1 MSYSVKI
8 PDQEYF
14 DKNIPCQSACPI
26 HTECGRYVQAIGISK
41 DEEAYLL
48 ARAPNP
54 FAYVLGRICAHP
66 CEDNCRRGKIDEPV
80 AICALKRYAT
90 DRHNLGAGH
99 DPERKKLPPPVKRG
113 KRIAIVGAGVCG
125 LTCAHD
131 LALLGYAVEVFESA
145 PVPGG
150 MLYLGIPQ
158 FRLPREI
165 IKMEVDNILAMGV
178 TLHTRVTVGRD
189 ISFADLRAKFDAVLL
204 ATGLNKGRE
213 LSIPGA
219 HLAGVYN
226 GIDFL
231 INVNL
236 GFEIVLGKRVV
247 VVGGGNVAIDVARA
261 AVRLVQESA
270 QESAQDSAQDSAG
283 PAAADDDAK
292 SLQPALDAAR
302 MAMRSGAEEVTLV
315 SLESRVQM
323 PAWKG
328 EVDEAEHEGIAVE
341 NGWGPKEI
349 AGENGVVTGLK
360 VRRCLTVFDE
370 NGRFSPVFSDE
381 EKIIPCDSVIL
392 AIGQQAD
399 LSYLGTE
406 DGVQVTPRGILKID
420 ENLNTTAPGVFA
432 GGDVAFG
439 PRVLVEAVA
448 NGHRS
453 ARSIHLYLSG
463 KTEKT
468 VRRRFRIL
476 PNWKMPEG
484 FLSTP
489 RQKMPVLAANRRIG
503 IAEVELGFD
512 EEQGRAEG
520 LRCLNCQVNTIFD
533 GSKCILCAGC
543 VDVCPESCLRLVD
556 LVQVSG
562 DARYDALITQRY
574 GVAAAELQAGQAGA
588 IIKNEEKCIRC
599 GLCAD
604 RCPTQA
610 ITMEALERQEREV
623 FE

>member
-1 MSYSVKI
+1 MSYSITV
-8 PDQEYF
+8 PDAEYF
-14 DKNIPCQSACPI
+14 DKNIPCRSACPI

-99 DPERKKLPPPVKRG
+99 DPARKKLAPPVKRG
-113 KRIAIVGAGVCG
+113 KKIAIIGAGVCG

-131 LALLGYAVEVFESA
+131 LALLGYEVEVFESA

-178 TLHTRVTVGRD
+178 TLHTRVTLGRD
-189 ISFADLRAKFDAVLL
+189 ISFSDLRKKFDSVLL

-213 LSIPGA
+213 LNIPGA

-236 GFEIVLGKRVV
+236 GYEIELGKRVV

-261 AVRLVQESA
+261 AVRLVHEA
-270 QESAQDSAQDSAG
+270 TDME
-283 PAAADDDAK
+283 ADEEDAK
-292 SLQPALDAAR
+292 SLQPAIDAAR
-302 MAMRSGAEEVTLV
+302 LAMRSGAEEVELV
-315 SLESRVQM
+315 SLESRAQM

-341 NGWGPKEI
+341 NSWGPKEI
-349 AGENGVVTGLK
+349 VGENGIVTGLK
-360 VRRCLTVFDE
+360 VRRCVSVLDE
-370 NGRFSPVFSDE
+370 NGRFNPVFSDE

-399 LSYLGTE
+399 LSFLSGE
-406 DGVQVTPRGILKID
+406 EGVQVTPRGILKID
-420 ENLNTTAPGVFA
+420 ENLMTTAPGVFA

-439 PRVLVEAVA
+439 PRILVEAVA
-448 NGHRS
+448 NGHKA
-453 ARSIHLYLSG
+453 ARSIHVFLSG
-463 KTEKT
+463 KTKKT
-468 VRRRFRIL
+468 VLSRFRIL
-476 PNWKMPEG
+476 PNWEMPRG

-489 RQKMPVLAANRRIG
+489 RQTMPVLAANRRIG
-503 IAEVELGFD
+503 IAEVELGFG

-556 LVQVSG
+556 LADVTG
-562 DARYDALITQRY
+562 DARYDTLIQQRY
-574 GVAAAELQAGQAGA
+574 GVSAAELPSGQAGA
-588 IIKNEEKCIRC
+588 IIKNEDKCIRC
-599 GLCAD
+599 GLCAQ
-604 RCPTQA
+604 RCPTEA
-610 ITMEALERQEREV
+610 ITMEALEQQEREV

>member
-1 MSYSVKI
+1 MRYRVTV

-14 DKNIPCQSACPI
+14 DTNIPCRTACPI

-41 DEEAYLL
+41 DEESYLL

-54 FAYVLGRICAHP
+54 FAYTLGRICAHP
-66 CEDNCRRGKIDEPV
+66 CEDACRRGRIDEPI
-80 AICALKRYAT
+80 AICALKRFVT
-90 DRHNLGAGH
+90 ERHNLGAGH
-99 DPERKKLPPPVKRG
+99 DPGRKSLPRPAPRG
-113 KRIAIVGAGVCG
+113 RKIAIVGAGVCG

-131 LALLGYAVEVFESA
+131 LALLGYTVEVFESA

-150 MLYLGIPQ
+150 MLYLGIPH

-165 IKMEVDNILAMGV
+165 IMMEVNSILDLGV
-178 TLHTRVTVGRD
+178 TLHTRVTLGRD
-189 ISFADLRAKFDAVLL
+189 ITFSELRSKFDAVLL

-219 HLAGVYN
+219 HLSGVYN

-236 GFEIVLGKRVV
+236 GYEIELGKRVA

-270 QESAQDSAQDSAG
+270 EPSEPGAE
-283 PAAADDDAK
+283 

-302 MAMRSGAEEVTLV
+302 MALRSGAEQVTLV
-315 SLESRVQM
+315 SLESREQM

-328 EVDEAEHEGIAVE
+328 EVEEAQHEGIAVE
-341 NGWGPKEI
+341 NGWGPKE
-349 AGENGVVTGLK
+349 VTGLDGVTAGLK
-360 VRRCLTVFDE
+360 VQRCLSVFDE
-370 NGRFSPVFSDE
+370 NKRFNPAFGSE
-381 EKIIPCDSVIL
+381 EKVIPCDSVIL

-399 LSYLGTE
+399 LSFLSGE
-406 DGVQVTPRGILKID
+406 EGIEVTPRGVLKID
-420 ENLNTTAPGVFA
+420 EHLMTTAPGVFA

-439 PRVLVEAVA
+439 PRILVEAVA
-448 NGHRS
+448 NGHRA
-453 ARSIHLYLSG
+453 ARSIHVYLCG
-463 KTEKT
+463 RTEKT
-468 VRRRFRIL
+468 VLSRFRIF
-476 PNWKMPEG
+476 NDWQMPRG

-489 RQKMPVLAANRRIG
+489 RQKMPVLPVNRRIG

-512 EEQGRAEG
+512 EAQGRAEA
-520 LRCLNCQVNTIFD
+520 LRCLKCQVNTIFD
-533 GSKCILCAGC
+533 GSKCILCNGC
-543 VDVCPESCLRLVD
+543 VDVCPERCLRLVD
-556 LVQVSG
+556 LVQIQG
-562 DARYDALITQRY
+562 DERYETLVAKRY
-574 GVAAAELQAGQAGA
+574 GVRADKLPPGRASA

-599 GLCAD
+599 ALCAQ
-604 RCPTQA
+604 RCPTGA
-610 ITMEALERQEREV
+610 ITMEALEQQQREV

>member
-1 MSYSVKI
+1 MRYRVTV

-14 DKNIPCQSACPI
+14 DRNIPCRTACPI
-26 HTECGRYVQAIGISK
+26 HTECGRYVQAIGISR

-66 CEDNCRRGKIDEPV
+66 CEDACRRGRIDEPI

-90 DRHNLGAGH
+90 ERHNLGAGH
-99 DPERKKLPPPVKRG
+99 DPARKNLPPAPRRG
-113 KRIAIVGAGVCG
+113 KKIAIVGAGVCG

-131 LALLGYAVEVFESA
+131 LALLGYSVEVFVSA

-150 MLYLGIPQ
+150 MLYLGIPH

-178 TLHTRVTVGRD
+178 ALHTRVTLGRD
-189 ISFADLRAKFDAVLL
+189 ISFSELRSKFDAVLL

-213 LSIPGA
+213 LNIPGA

-236 GFEIVLGKRVV
+236 GYEIELGKRVV

-261 AVRLVQESA
+261 AVRLVHESW
-270 QESAQDSAQDSAG
+270 ESG
-283 PAAADDDAK
+283 ADESGAE

-302 MAMRSGAEEVTLV
+302 MALRSGAEQVCLV
-315 SLESRVQM
+315 SLEAREQM
-323 PAWKG
+323 PAWQG
-328 EVDEAEHEGIAVE
+328 EVREAEHEGIAVD

-349 AGENGVVTGLK
+349 VGRDGVVDGLK
-360 VRRCLTVFDE
+360 VRRCVSVFDE
-370 NGRFSPVFSDE
+370 NGRFNPAYSEE
-381 EKIIPCDSVIL
+381 EKVIPCDSVVL

-399 LSYLGTE
+399 LSFLSGNE
-406 DGVQVTPRGILKID
+406 GVQVTPRGILKID
-420 ENLNTTAPGVFA
+420 DDLMTTAPGVFA

-439 PRVLVEAVA
+439 PRVLVEGVA
-448 NGHRS
+448 NGHKA
-453 ARSIHLYLSG
+453 ARSIHIHLSG
-463 KTEKT
+463 KTRKT
-468 VRRRFRIL
+468 VLSRFRIFE
-476 PNWKMPEG
+476 NWEMPHG
-484 FLSTP
+484 FLSIP
-489 RQKMPVLAANRRIG
+489 RQTMPVLPANRRIG

-512 EEQGRAEG
+512 ETQGIAEG
-520 LRCLNCQVNTIFD
+520 RRCLKCQVNTIFD

-543 VDVCPESCLRLVD
+543 ADVCPESCLRLVD
-556 LVQVSG
+556 LAQVQG
-562 DARYDALITQRY
+562 DERYGALIRNRY
-574 GVAAAELQAGQAGA
+574 GVSASGLSEGRAG
-588 IIKNEEKCIRC
+588 
-599 GLCAD
+599 
-604 RCPTQA
+604 A
-610 ITMEALERQEREV
+610 ITMEALEQQEREV

>member
-1 MSYSVKI
+1 MSYKVTI

-14 DKNIPCQSACPI
+14 ARNIPCQTACPI

-90 DRHNLGAGH
+90 ERHNLGMGH
-99 DPERKKLPPPVKRG
+99 DPARKALPPAPRRG
-113 KRIAIVGAGVCG
+113 KRVAIVGAGVCG

-131 LALLGYAVEVFESA
+131 LALLGYSVEVFESA

-150 MLYLGIPQ
+150 MLFLGIPH

-165 IKMEVDNILAMGV
+165 IKMEVDNILSLGV
-178 TLHTRVTVGRD
+178 TLHTRVTIGRD
-189 ISFADLRAKFDAVLL
+189 ISFSDLRSRFDAVLL

-219 HLAGVYN
+219 HLSGVYN

-236 GFEIVLGKRVV
+236 GMEIELGKRVA
-247 VVGGGNVAIDVARA
+247 VVGGGNVAIDVARS
-261 AVRLVQESA
+261 AVRLVH
-270 QESAQDSAQDSAG
+270 DSADIGAPEQEENG
-283 PAAADDDAK
+283 M
-292 SLQPALDAAR
+292 QPAFDAAR
-302 MAMRSGAEEVTLV
+302 MALRSGAEQVHMI
-315 SLESRVQM
+315 SLESRAQM

-328 EVDEAEHEGIAVE
+328 EVEEAEHEGIE
-341 NGWGPKEI
+341 IDNGWGPKEVV
-349 AGENGVVTGLK
+349 GENGVARGLK
-360 VRRCLTVFDE
+360 LRRCLSVFDE
-370 NGRFSPVFSDE
+370 NGRFNPAFSDE

-399 LSYLGTE
+399 LSYINSE

-420 ENLNTTAPGVFA
+420 ENLGTTAPGVFA

-439 PRVLVEAVA
+439 PRILVEAVA

-463 KTEKT
+463 KAEQTEI
-468 VRRRFRIL
+468 RRFRIL
-476 PNWKMPEG
+476 PNWKMPQG
-484 FLSTP
+484 FLTIA

-520 LRCLNCQVNTIFD
+520 RRCLNCQVNTIFD
-533 GSKCILCAGC
+533 GSKCILCNGC

-556 LVQVSG
+556 LAQVSG
-562 DARYDALITQRY
+562 DGRYDDLIQKRY
-574 GVAAAELQAGQAGA
+574 GVAAARLGAGQAGA
-588 IIKNEEKCIRC
+588 IIKNEDKCIRC

-610 ITMEALERQEREV
+610 ITMEALERQQREV

>member
-1 MSYSVKI
+1 MKYSITV
-8 PDQEYF
+8 PDKDYF
-14 DKNIPCQSACPI
+14 DTNIPCRTACPI
-26 HTECGRYVQAIGISK
+26 HTECGRYVQAIGITR

-66 CEDNCRRGKIDEPV
+66 CEDRCRRGKIDEPI

-90 DRHNLGAGH
+90 DRHNLGMGH
-99 DPERKKLPPPVKRG
+99 DPVRKKLPPPTRRN
-113 KRIAIVGAGVCG
+113 KRIAVIGAGVCG

-131 LALLGYAVEVFESA
+131 LALLGYSVEVFESA

-165 IKMEVDNILAMGV
+165 IKMEVDNILSMGV
-178 TLHTRVTVGRD
+178 TLHTRVTIGRD
-189 ISFADLRAKFDAVLL
+189 ISFSELRSKFDAVLL
-204 ATGLNKGRE
+204 STGLNKGRE
-213 LSIPGA
+213 LSLPGA
-219 HLAGVYN
+219 HHAGVYN

-236 GFEIVLGKRVV
+236 GFEIELGRRVV
-247 VVGGGNVAIDVARA
+247 VVGGGNVAIDVARS
-261 AVRLVQESA
+261 AVRLVQEASYTT
-270 QESAQDSAQDSAG
+270 S
-283 PAAADDDAK
+283 ADD
-292 SLQPALDAAR
+292 STQLQPAFDAAR
-302 MAMRSGAEEVTLV
+302 MAMRSGAEDVHMV
-315 SLESRVQM
+315 SLESRAQM

-328 EVDEAEHEGIAVE
+328 EVEEAEHEGIVVD

-349 AGENGVVTGLK
+349 VGENGVVTGLR
-360 VRRCLTVFDE
+360 VQRCISVFDE
-370 NGRFSPVFSDE
+370 NGRFNPAFSDE

-399 LSYLGTE
+399 LSFLNGQKDVE
-406 DGVQVTPRGILKID
+406 ITPRGILKID
-420 ENLNTTAPGVFA
+420 DNLMTTAPGVFA

-439 PRVLVEAVA
+439 PRILVEAVA
-448 NGHRS
+448 NGHKS
-453 ARSIHLYLSG
+453 ARSIHVFLSG
-463 KTEKT
+463 KTRKT
-468 VRRRFRIL
+468 TLSQFRIFS
-476 PNWKMPEG
+476 NWEMPRG
-484 FLSTP
+484 YLSIP
-489 RQKMPVLAANRRIG
+489 RQKMPALAANRRIG

-520 LRCLNCQVNTIFD
+520 LRCLKCQVNTIFD

-543 VDVCPESCLRLVD
+543 VDVCPENCLRLVD

-562 DARYDALITQRY
+562 DERYDALIRNRY
-574 GVAAAELQAGQAGA
+574 GVSAAELNGGQAGA
-588 IIKNEEKCIRC
+588 IIKNEDKCIRC
-599 GLCAD
+599 GLCAQ
-604 RCPTQA
+604 RCPTGA
-610 ITMEALERQEREV
+610 ITMEALEQQEREV

>member
-1 MSYSVKI
+1 MSYAITI
-8 PDQEYF
+8 PDPEYF
-14 DKNIPCQSACPI
+14 EKNIPCQNACPI
-26 HTECGRYVQAIGISK
+26 HTECGRYVQAIGISR

-66 CEDNCRRGKIDEPV
+66 CEDNCRRGKIDEPL

-90 DRHNLGAGH
+90 DRHNLGMGH
-99 DPERKKLPPPVKRG
+99 DPARKALLPAKRRG
-113 KRIAIVGAGVCG
+113 KKVAVIGAGVCG

-131 LALLGYAVEVFESA
+131 LALLGYEVEVFESA

-150 MLYLGIPQ
+150 MLYLGIPH

-165 IKMEVDNILAMGV
+165 IKMEVDHILSMGV

-189 ISFADLRAKFDAVLL
+189 ITFAELRSRFDSILL

-219 HLAGVYN
+219 HFAGVYN

-236 GFEIVLGKRVV
+236 GYEIELGKRVA

-261 AVRLVQESA
+261 AVRLVHEA
-270 QESAQDSAQDSAG
+270 IDFPE
-283 PAAADDDAK
+283 PNEEK
-292 SLQPALDAAR
+292 TMQPALDAAR
-302 MAMRSGAEEVTLV
+302 MAMRSGAEEVHMV
-315 SLESRVQM
+315 SLESRAQM

-328 EVDEAEHEGIAVE
+328 EVEEAEHEGIAVD
-341 NGWGPKEI
+341 NGWGPKEVV
-349 AGENGVVTGLK
+349 GEDGKVTGLK
-360 VRRCLTVFDE
+360 VRRCVSVFDE
-370 NGRFSPVFSDE
+370 NGRFNPAFSDE
-381 EKIIPCDSVIL
+381 ERIIPCDSVIL

-399 LSYLGTE
+399 LSYLDKE
-406 DGVQVTPRGILKID
+406 DGVKVTPRGILQID
-420 ENLNTTAPGVFA
+420 ENLSTSLPGVFA

-448 NGHRS
+448 NGHRA

-468 VRRRFRIL
+468 VTRKFRVW
-476 PNWKMPEG
+476 PNWRMPAG
-484 FLSTP
+484 YLSTP
-489 RQKMPVLAANRRIG
+489 RQKMPTLPANRRIG

-512 EEQGRAEG
+512 EEQGRAEAR
-520 LRCLNCQVNTIFD
+520 RCLKCQVNTIFD

-543 VDVCPESCLRLVD
+543 VDICPENCLRLVD

-562 DARYDALITQRY
+562 DARYDALIRSHY
-574 GVAAAELQAGQAGA
+574 GVGADELAPRQAGA
-588 IIKNEEKCIRC
+588 IIKNEDKCIRC
-599 GLCAD
+599 ALCAQ
-604 RCPTQA
+604 RCPTGA
-610 ITMEALERQEREV
+610 ITMESLERKEREV

>member
-1 MSYSVKI
+1 MSYTVKI
-8 PDQEYF
+8 PDRDYF
-14 DKNIPCQSACPI
+14 DKNVPCQTACPI
-26 HTECGRYVQAIGISK
+26 HTECGRYVQAIGISR

-90 DRHNLGAGH
+90 DRHNLGMGH
-99 DPERKKLPPPVKRG
+99 DPVRRAQPPAPKRD
-113 KRIAIVGAGVCG
+113 KRVAVVGAGVCG

-131 LALLGYAVEVFESA
+131 LALLGYTVEVFESA

-165 IKMEVDNILAMGV
+165 IKMEVDNILSLGV

-189 ISFADLRAKFDAVLL
+189 ISFTELRSKFDSVLL

-219 HLAGVYN
+219 HLSGVYN

-231 INVNL
+231 LNVNL
-236 GFEIVLGKRVV
+236 GFEIELGKRVV
-247 VVGGGNVAIDVARA
+247 VVGGGNVAIDVARS

-270 QESAQDSAQDSAG
+270 DTDIPDEEE
-283 PAAADDDAK
+283 K

-302 MAMRSGAEEVTLV
+302 LAMRSGAEQVHMV
-315 SLESRVQM
+315 SLESRAQM
-323 PAWKG
+323 PAWQN
-328 EVDEAEHEGIAVE
+328 EVDEAEHEGIE
-341 NGWGPKEI
+341 IDNGWGPREI
-349 AGENGVVTGLK
+349 VGEDGVVTGLK

-370 NGRFSPVFSDE
+370 NGRFNPAFSDE

-399 LSYLGTE
+399 LSYLNNE
-406 DGVQVTPRGILKID
+406 DGVQVTPRGILKIN
-420 ENLNTTAPGVFA
+420 ENLSTTAPGVFA

-439 PRVLVEAVA
+439 PRILVEAVA

-468 VRRRFRIL
+468 VLRRFRIL
-476 PNWKMPEG
+476 PDWKMPKN
-484 FLSTP
+484 FLAIP
-489 RQKMPVLAANRRIG
+489 RQKMPMLAKNRRIG
-503 IAEVELGFD
+503 IAEVEMGFD
-512 EEQGRAEG
+512 EEQGRTEG

-543 VDVCPESCLRLVD
+543 VDICPESCLRLVD
-556 LVQVSG
+556 LAQVNG
-562 DARYDALITQRY
+562 DERYDTLIQQRY
-574 GVAAAELQAGQAGA
+574 GVPAAELKVGQAGA
-588 IIKNEEKCIRC
+588 IIKNEDKCIRC
-599 GLCAD
+599 GLCAE
-604 RCPTQA
+604 RCPTGA
-610 ITMEALERQEREV
+610 ITMESLDRVEREV

>member
-1 MSYSVKI
+1 MSYAVKI

-14 DKNIPCQSACPI
+14 DKNIPCQTACPI

-41 DEEAYLL
+41 DEEAYLI

-66 CEDNCRRGKIDEPV
+66 CEDNCRRGKIDEPI
-80 AICALKRYAT
+80 AICALKRYVT
-90 DRHNLGAGH
+90 DRHNLGMGH
-99 DPERKKLPPPVKRG
+99 DPVRKALPPAPKRN
-113 KRIAIVGAGVCG
+113 KRVAVVGAGVCG

-131 LALLGYAVEVFESA
+131 LALLGYDVEVFESA

-150 MLYLGIPQ
+150 MLYLGIPH

-165 IKMEVDNILAMGV
+165 IKMEVDSILSLGV

-189 ISFADLRAKFDAVLL
+189 ITFSDLRSKFDAVLL

-213 LSIPGA
+213 LNIPGA

-236 GFEIVLGKRVV
+236 GFEIELGKRVA
-247 VVGGGNVAIDVARA
+247 VVGGGNVAIDVARS
-261 AVRLVQESA
+261 AVRLVQEAVEFGTSD
-270 QESAQDSAQDSAG
+270 QEE
-283 PAAADDDAK
+283 K

-302 MAMRSGAEEVTLV
+302 LAMRSGAEQVCMV
-315 SLESRVQM
+315 SLESRAQM
-323 PAWKG
+323 PAWKI
-328 EVDEAEHEGIAVE
+328 EVDEAEFEGIE
-341 NGWGPKEI
+341 IDNGWGPKEI
-349 AGENGVVTGLK
+349 VGRDGKVEGLK

-370 NGRFSPVFSDE
+370 NGRFNPAFSDE

-399 LSYLGTE
+399 LSFIDAE
-406 DGVQVTPRGILKID
+406 DGVQVTPRGILKINED
-420 ENLNTTAPGVFA
+420 LSTTAPGVFA

-439 PRVLVEAVA
+439 PRILVEAVA

-468 VRRRFRIL
+468 ELRRFRIL
-476 PNWKMPEG
+476 PNWKMPRN
-484 FLSTP
+484 FLTTP
-489 RQKMPVLAANRRIG
+489 RQKMPMLAANRRIG

-543 VDVCPESCLRLVD
+543 VDICPENCLRLVD

-562 DARYDALITQRY
+562 DERYDALIQSRY
-574 GVAAAELQAGQAGA
+574 GVSAAQLGAGQAGA

-604 RCPTQA
+604 RCPTHA
-610 ITMEALERQEREV
+610 ITMEALERQEREI

>member
-1 MSYSVKI
+1 MQVINVAPMNYTVKI
-8 PDQEYF
+8 PDREYF
-14 DKNIPCQSACPI
+14 DKNIPCQTACPI

-66 CEDNCRRGKIDEPV
+66 CEDNCRRGKIDEPI

-90 DRHNLGAGH
+90 ERHNLGMGH
-99 DPERKKLPPPVKRG
+99 DPARKALPPAPKRH
-113 KRIAIVGAGVCG
+113 KRVAIVGAGVCG

-131 LALLGYAVEVFESA
+131 LALLGYTVEVFESA

-150 MLYLGIPQ
+150 MLFLGIPH

-165 IKMEVDNILAMGV
+165 IKMEVDNILSLGV
-178 TLHTRVTVGRD
+178 ALHTRVTVGRD
-189 ISFADLRAKFDAVLL
+189 IPFSELRSKFDAVLL

-231 INVNL
+231 VNVNL
-236 GFEIVLGKRVV
+236 GYEIVLGKRVV
-247 VVGGGNVAIDVARA
+247 VVGGGNVAIDVARS
-261 AVRLVQESA
+261 AVRLVQEA
-270 QESAQDSAQDSAG
+270 VDFG
-283 PAAADDDAK
+283 AADEEEK
-292 SLQPALDAAR
+292 SLQPAFDAAR
-302 MAMRSGAEEVTLV
+302 LAMRSGAEQVYMV
-315 SLESRVQM
+315 SLESRAEM

-328 EVDEAEHEGIAVE
+328 EVEEAEQEGIE
-341 NGWGPKEI
+341 IDNGWGPKEI
-349 AGENGVVTGLK
+349 VGDDGVAQGLK
-360 VRRCLTVFDE
+360 VRRCLSVFDE
-370 NGRFSPVFSDE
+370 KGRFNPAFSDE

-399 LSYLGTE
+399 LSYIDPE

-420 ENLNTTAPGVFA
+420 EDLRTTAPGVFA

-439 PRVLVEAVA
+439 PRILVEAVA

-468 VRRRFRIL
+468 ELRRFRIM
-476 PNWKMPEG
+476 PNWKMPRG
-484 FLSTP
+484 FLTTP

-520 LRCLNCQVNTIFD
+520 RRCLKCQVNTIFD

-543 VDVCPESCLRLVD
+543 VDVCPEDCLRLVD
-556 LVQVSG
+556 LAQVSG
-562 DARYDALITQRY
+562 DERYDALIQKRY
-574 GVAAAELQAGQAGA
+574 GVSAAELKAGQAGA

>member
-1 MSYSVKI
+1 LSM
-8 PDQEYF
+8 D
-14 DKNIPCQSACPI
+14 
-26 HTECGRYVQAIGISK
+26 
-41 DEEAYLL
+41 
-48 ARAPNP
+48 
-54 FAYVLGRICAHP
+54 
-66 CEDNCRRGKIDEPV
+66 
-80 AICALKRYAT
+80 
-90 DRHNLGAGH
+90 
-99 DPERKKLPPPVKRG
+99 
-113 KRIAIVGAGVCG
+113 
-125 LTCAHD
+125 
-131 LALLGYAVEVFESA
+131 
-145 PVPGG
+145 
-150 MLYLGIPQ
+150 
-158 FRLPREI
+158 
-165 IKMEVDNILAMGV
+165 V
-178 TLHTRVTVGRD
+178 TLHTRVTLGRD
-189 ISFADLRAKFDAVLL
+189 ISFAELRSKFDAVLL

-213 LSIPGA
+213 LNIPGA

-236 GFEIVLGKRVV
+236 GYEIELGKRVA

-270 QESAQDSAQDSAG
+270 DTSN
-283 PAAADDDAK
+283 AAEENGAE

-302 MAMRSGAEEVTLV
+302 MAMRSGAEQVNLV
-315 SLESRVQM
+315 SLESRQQM

-328 EVDEAEHEGIAVE
+328 EVDEAEHEGIVVD

-349 AGENGVVTGLK
+349 VGHDGIVTGLK

-370 NGRFSPVFSDE
+370 NGRFNPAFSEE
-381 EKIIPCDSVIL
+381 EKIIPCDSVVL

-399 LSYLGTE
+399 LSFLSGE
-406 DGVQVTPRGILKID
+406 EGVQVTPRGILKID
-420 ENLNTTAPGVFA
+420 ENLMTTAPGVFA

-448 NGHRS
+448 NGHRA
-453 ARSIHLYLSG
+453 ARSIHVFLSG
-463 KTEKT
+463 KTKKT
-468 VRRRFRIL
+468 VLSRFRIL
-476 PNWKMPEG
+476 PNWEMPRG

-489 RQKMPVLAANRRIG
+489 RQTMPVLPANRRIG
-503 IAEVELGFD
+503 IAEVELGFN

-543 VDVCPESCLRLVD
+543 VDICPENCLRLVD

-562 DARYDALITQRY
+562 DERYNALISQRY
-574 GVAAAELQAGQAGA
+574 GLPAAELKAGQAGA

-599 GLCAD
+599 GLCAQ
-604 RCPTQA
+604 RCPTHA
-610 ITMEALERQEREV
+610 ITMEALEQQEREV

>member
-1 MSYSVKI
+1 MRYRVTV

-14 DKNIPCQSACPI
+14 DRNIPCRTACPI
-26 HTECGRYVQAIGISK
+26 HTECGRYVQAIGISR

-54 FAYVLGRICAHP
+54 FAYTLGRICAHP
-66 CEDNCRRGKIDEPV
+66 CEDACRRGKIDEPI

-90 DRHNLGAGH
+90 ERHNLGTGH
-99 DPERKKLPPPVKRG
+99 DPARKNLPPAAKRG

-131 LALLGYAVEVFESA
+131 LALLGYSVEVFESA

-150 MLYLGIPQ
+150 MLYLGIPH

-165 IKMEVDNILAMGV
+165 IMMEVTQILDLGV
-178 TLHTRVTVGRD
+178 TLHTRVTLGRD
-189 ISFADLRAKFDAVLL
+189 IALSELRTKFDAVLL

-213 LSIPGA
+213 LNLPGA

-236 GFEIVLGKRVV
+236 GYEIELGKRVV

-261 AVRLVQESA
+261 AVRLVQELSDWEGGGA
-270 QESAQDSAQDSAG
+270 E
-283 PAAADDDAK
+283 

-302 MAMRSGAEEVTLV
+302 MALRSGAEQVSLV
-315 SLESRVQM
+315 SLESREQM

-328 EVDEAEHEGIAVE
+328 EVHEAEHEGITVD

-349 AGENGVVTGLK
+349 VGRDGATTGLK
-360 VRRCLTVFDE
+360 VRRCVSVFDE
-370 NGRFSPVFSDE
+370 NGRFNPAFSDE
-381 EKIIPCDSVIL
+381 EKVIPCDSVVL

-399 LSYLGTE
+399 LSFLGGE
-406 DGVQVTPRGILKID
+406 EGIEVTPRGILKID
-420 ENLNTTAPGVFA
+420 EDLMTTAPGVFA

-448 NGHRS
+448 NGHRA
-453 ARSIHLYLSG
+453 ARSIHVYLTG
-463 KTEKT
+463 KTRKT
-468 VRRRFRIL
+468 VLSRFRVFN
-476 PNWKMPEG
+476 NWEMPRG

-489 RQKMPVLAANRRIG
+489 RQTMPVLPANRRIG

-512 EEQGRAEG
+512 EAQGRAEG
-520 LRCLNCQVNTIFD
+520 LRCLKCQVNTIFD
-533 GSKCILCAGC
+533 GSKCILCNGC
-543 VDVCPESCLRLVD
+543 VDICPEHCLRLVSLAQIQGDERFD
-556 LVQVSG
+556 LLL
-562 DARYDALITQRY
+562 AKKP
-574 GVAAAELQAGQAGA
+574 AGASA
-588 IIKNEEKCIRC
+588 IIKDEEKCIRC
-599 GLCAD
+599 ALCAQ
-604 RCPTQA
+604 RCPTAA
-610 ITMEALERQEREV
+610 ITMESLEQQEREV

>member
-1 MSYSVKI
+1 MSYKVTI
-8 PDQEYF
+8 PDSEYF
-14 DKNIPCQSACPI
+14 GKNIPCQNACPI
-26 HTECGRYVQAIGISK
+26 HTECGRYVQAVGVSK

-80 AICALKRYAT
+80 AICALKRYVT
-90 DRHNLGAGH
+90 ERHNLGMGH
-99 DPERKKLPPPVKRG
+99 DPGRKTLPPAPKRD
-113 KRIAIVGAGVCG
+113 KRVAVVGAGVCG

-131 LALLGYAVEVFESA
+131 LALLGYTVEVFESA

-150 MLYLGIPQ
+150 MLFLGIPH

-165 IKMEVDNILAMGV
+165 IKMEVDNILSMGV
-178 TLHTRVTVGRD
+178 TLHTRVTIGRD
-189 ISFADLRAKFDAVLL
+189 ISFSELRSKFDAVLL

-231 INVNL
+231 LNVNL
-236 GFEIVLGKRVV
+236 GFEIQLGKRVV
-247 VVGGGNVAIDVARA
+247 VVGGGNVAIDVARS
-261 AVRLVQESA
+261 AVRLVHE
-270 QESAQDSAQDSAG
+270 
-283 PAAADDDAK
+283 AADFGESIQEETA
-292 SLQPALDAAR
+292 LQPAFDAAR
-302 MAMRSGAEEVTLV
+302 LAMRSGAEQVYMV
-315 SLESRVQM
+315 SLESRAQM

-328 EVDEAEHEGIAVE
+328 EVEEAEHEGIEVD

-349 AGENGVVTGLK
+349 VGEDGLVRGLK
-360 VRRCLTVFDE
+360 VRRCVSVFDE
-370 NGRFSPVFSDE
+370 NGRFNPAFSDE

-399 LSYLGTE
+399 LSYINPD

-420 ENLNTTAPGVFA
+420 ENLGTTAPGVFA

-439 PRVLVEAVA
+439 PRILVEAVA

-468 VRRRFRIL
+468 ELRRFRIL
-476 PNWKMPEG
+476 PNWIMPQG
-484 FLSTP
+484 FLSIP

-520 LRCLNCQVNTIFD
+520 RRCLNCQVNTIFD

-543 VDVCPESCLRLVD
+543 VDVCPENCLRLVD
-556 LVQVSG
+556 LAQVSG
-562 DARYDALITQRY
+562 DERYDALIQRRY
-574 GVAAAELQAGQAGA
+574 GVSAAELKAGQAGA
-588 IIKNEEKCIRC
+588 IIKNEDKCIRC
-599 GLCAD
+599 GLCAN
-604 RCPTQA
+604 RCPTGA
-610 ITMEALERQEREV
+610 ITMEALEREEREV
-623 FE
+623 F

>member
-1 MSYSVKI
+1 MALPLTPASNWPLRRGLLSREQLRMGSSFGLESLENRQIEEHMRYSITV
-8 PDQEYF
+8 PDREYF
-14 DKNIPCQSACPI
+14 DKNIPCRAACPI

-66 CEDNCRRGKIDEPV
+66 CEDNCRRGKIDEPI

-90 DRHNLGAGH
+90 DRHNLGTGH
-99 DPERKKLPPPVKRG
+99 DPARKKLPPAPKRD

-131 LALLGYAVEVFESA
+131 LALLGYTVEVFESA

-178 TLHTRVTVGRD
+178 TLHTRVTLGRD
-189 ISFADLRAKFDAVLL
+189 ISFAELRSKFDSVLL

-213 LSIPGA
+213 LNIPGA

-236 GFEIVLGKRVV
+236 GFEIELGKRVV

-261 AVRLVQESA
+261 AVRLVHEA
-270 QESAQDSAQDSAG
+270 VDF
-283 PAAADDDAK
+283 ADRDEDAK
-292 SLQPALDAAR
+292 GLQPAFDAAR
-302 MAMRSGAEEVTLV
+302 MALRSGAEEVELV
-315 SLESRVQM
+315 SLESRAQM

-328 EVDEAEHEGIAVE
+328 EVDEAEHEGIVVD

-349 AGENGVVTGLK
+349 VGENGVVTGLK

-370 NGRFSPVFSDE
+370 NGRFNPAFSDE

-399 LSYLGTE
+399 LSFLTGD
-406 DGVQVTPRGILKID
+406 DGVDVTPRGILKID
-420 ENLNTTAPGVFA
+420 ENLMTTAPGVFA
-432 GGDVAFG
+432 GGDVAFW
-439 PRVLVEAVA
+439 PRILVESVA
-448 NGHRS
+448 NGHRA
-453 ARSIHLYLSG
+453 ARSIHIFLSG
-463 KTEKT
+463 KTAKT
-468 VRRRFRIL
+468 VLSRFRIL
-476 PNWKMPEG
+476 PNWEMPRG
-484 FLSTP
+484 FLTTP

-512 EEQGRAEG
+512 EAQGRAEG
-520 LRCLNCQVNTIFD
+520 RRCLNCQVNTIFD
-533 GSKCILCAGC
+533 GSKCI
-543 VDVCPESCLRLVD
+543 
-556 LVQVSG
+556 
-562 DARYDALITQRY
+562 
-574 GVAAAELQAGQAGA
+574 
-588 IIKNEEKCIRC
+588 RC
-599 GLCAD
+599 GLCAQ

-610 ITMEALERQEREV
+610 ITMEALEQQEREV